1 MSTRKLIAVALLCG
15 LAILVAGGIQLFR
28 ISDRSQRTVD
38 VLEQGQTATVGD
50 VSVTVE
56 GSARTANDIWATVQL
71 SAPSSGGGSAG
82 AVDVARGFS
91 LLIGGKLESPTTAE
105 PAPGR
110 CPATVAAA
118 DLPLR
123 CEVHFAAHDGTAT
136 LSFSRGDE
144 QRLWRL
150 DLGAP

>member
-1 MSTRKLIAVALLCG
+1 VSTRKLIAVALLCG

-38 VLEQGQTATVGD
+38 VLEQGQSATVGD

-56 GSARTANDIWATVQL
+56 GSGRTASDIVATVQL
-71 SAPSSGGGSAG
+71 SPPPSGHASD
-82 AVDVARGFS
+82 VDVAGGLR
-91 LLIGGKLESPTTAE
+91 LLIGGRLESPTNTE
-105 PAPGR
+105 PASGA
-110 CPATVAAA
+110 CPATVPAA
-118 DLPLR
+118 DLPVR
-123 CEVHFAAHDGTAT
+123 CEVHFAPHDGTAT
-136 LSFSRGDE
+136 LSVSHGGD